1 METEKKKE
9 TGPIARIW
17 ELGRSGHSGIIASVI
32 LAVIG
37 VISGVVPYLMTSFI
51 VKGMISGER
60 SLSYYL
66 PYCVT
71 ALAAYMANAVL
82 YNLSLDV
89 SHNATFKILADI
101 RERMV
106 DKITRLPIGT
116 ISGMSSGK
124 LKNIFYDRVDS
135 MEAIL
140 AHLFPEMTANIL
152 GSAAVLVYIFIVDW
166 RMGLLSLVS
175 IVLGLIVAMG
185 GMLSYD
191 KDFKGSVEAGNKMT
205 KKIIEYISGIK
216 VIKAFNQGNASYG
229 ELEAAVNGN
238 ADYYYNWM
246 KKCQFAMGFGYAIAP
261 ATAIA
266 ILPAGWH
273 FWQSGSL
280 TSAGFFMCIILSLG
294 IVGPLL
300 KVMSFTDNIATMTS
314 TIDLVDEVLQGRDQ
328 EHSTERKVLPSLDIS
343 AENVG
348 FGYTEEKRVIN
359 GASFQISE
367 GSYAALVG
375 PSGSGKST
383 LAKLIAGLWDADH
396 GSIKIGG
403 IDTKE
408 IPLSQL
414 YEMISF
420 VSQDNFLF
428 NESILENIRVGR
440 KEASDEE
447 VINAAKSAAADEFIR
462 SLPDGYDTIVGSNGS
477 KLSGGE
483 CQRITIARAILKN
496 SPIVLLDEATAY
508 IDPENEA
515 LIQQG
520 IASLVKDKTL
530 IVIAH
535 RLSTIT
541 DADKIFVINEGRVEA
556 SGTHEELMNGSQ
568 LYRDMFETYM
578 KGADQR

>member
-37 VISGVVPYLMTSFI
+37 VIAGVVPYLMTSFI
-51 VKGMISGER
+51 VKGMIRGER

-89 SHNATFKILADI
+89 SHTATFKILADI

-343 AENVG
+343 AENVD

-383 LAKLIAGLWDADH
+383 LAKLIAGLWDADY

-440 KEASDEE
+440 KGASDEE

-483 CQRITIARAILKN
+483 RQRITIARAILKN